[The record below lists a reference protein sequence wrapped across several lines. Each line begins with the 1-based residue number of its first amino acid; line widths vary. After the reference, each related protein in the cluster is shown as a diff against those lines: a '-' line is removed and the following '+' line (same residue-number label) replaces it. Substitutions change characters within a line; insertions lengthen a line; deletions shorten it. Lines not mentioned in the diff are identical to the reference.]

1 MTLEVLKCM
10 CNRLVAGNVDI
21 LLSVT
26 SMIRNS
32 HNNGLKVHT
41 WLQDDILKETSR
53 LTPSDTSCGESD
65 PSDITTLIS
74 KTHIGTDEA
83 KTGRHQDESTP
94 SPDPVTKDEE
104 AILK

>member
-1 MTLEVLKCM
+1 
-10 CNRLVAGNVDI
+10 
-21 LLSVT
+21 
-26 SMIRNS
+26 MIRNS

-74 KTHIGTDEA
+74 KHTLEQMKQKLEDIRMSQLLHLIRLP
-83 KTGRHQDESTP
+83 KM
-94 SPDPVTKDEE
+94 KK
-104 AILK
+104 LY